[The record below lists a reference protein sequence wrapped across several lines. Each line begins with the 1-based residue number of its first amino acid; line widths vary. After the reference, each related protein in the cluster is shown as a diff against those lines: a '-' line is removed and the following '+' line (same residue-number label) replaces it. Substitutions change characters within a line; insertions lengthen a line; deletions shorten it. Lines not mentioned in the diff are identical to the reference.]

1 MIQRFEF
8 NAYRQASLQ
17 FGQQVGRFGKM
28 KGGLSE
34 TDIENKIAE
43 RLAAKKNR
51 DYALADKIRG
61 ELKDAGIVLED
72 TPSGTTWKRA

>member
-28 KGGLSE
+28 KGAG
-34 TDIENKIAE
+34 
-43 RLAAKKNR
+43 
-51 DYALADKIRG
+51 ADEQDMVG
-61 ELKDAGIVLED
+61 FDHAVLGGYG
-72 TPSGTTWKRA
+72 SSFYQRQ

>member
-28 KGGLSE
+28 KGAG
-34 TDIENKIAE
+34 
-43 RLAAKKNR
+43 
-51 DYALADKIRG
+51 ADEQDMVGFDHAVLGGYGGSFLFRVTSIRG
-61 ELKDAGIVLED
+61 WTRSIAPTSVSMLRKPEGF
-72 TPSGTTWKRA
+72 R

>member
-1 MIQRFEF
+1 MSDE
-8 NAYRQASLQ
+8 
-17 FGQQVGRFGKM
+17 